1 MDQKFPNSDNN
12 LTKLYLADFLVNR
25 LIFSYQ
31 KENLD
36 SSRDL
41 TPLTF
46 LEPGCGELLPFT
58 TAALMHKKYEAI
70 NITSIEYRPVEDST
84 VLTGIDFLNPEDDA
98 KWRQHDT
105 YKIIATN
112 PPFSKGKAVAFIRR
126 GLELLH
132 GRGYMGF
139 LLGLNFLASE
149 ERRVLYKEHP
159 PHEVIVI
166 QHRPEFIR
174 PWDGK
179 RGTDAREYCFLI
191 WRGVAI
197 EYNHTVLSWT
207 DIRDPDKKIKNL
219 KS

>member
-1 MDQKFPNSDNN
+1 MDQKFPSSDNN
-12 LTKLYLADFLVNR
+12 LTKLYLADFLVDK
-25 LIFSYQ
+25 LISSYQ
-31 KENLD
+31 RENPD
-36 SSRDL
+36 SDS
-41 TPLTF
+41 TLTF
-46 LEPGCGELLPFT
+46 LEPGCGEFSPFYLMAFMHKGFDNLDT
-58 TAALMHKKYEAI
+58 TA
-70 NITSIEYRPVEDST
+70 IEYRVVDNLSAITE
-84 VLTGIDFLNPEDDA
+84 VDFLNSEDDV

-139 LLGLNFLASE
+139 LLGLNFLACE
-149 ERRVLYKEHP
+149 ERKLLYKKHP